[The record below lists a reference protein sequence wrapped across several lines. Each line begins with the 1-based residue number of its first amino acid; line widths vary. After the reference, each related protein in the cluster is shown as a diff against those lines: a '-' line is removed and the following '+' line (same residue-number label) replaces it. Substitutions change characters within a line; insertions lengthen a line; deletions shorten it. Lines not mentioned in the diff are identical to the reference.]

1 MMTKDYAK
9 DYRRRL
15 KADPRVS
22 YIELDG
28 NRHWVFLEDG
38 WCYPVSDPA
47 AGWGFGNDAFD
58 SWKDACE
65 SLDRIAHGTHC

>member
-1 MMTKDYAK
+1 MNSQE
-9 DYRRRL
+9 YRKMV
-15 KADPRVS
+15 KADPRVQS
-22 YIELDG
+22 ISLEDG
-28 NRHWVFLEDG
+28 RHWVFLEDN

-58 SWKDACE
+58 SWEDAYE